1 MAGVAAGSNGAAK
14 RAMRGAVN
22 SPGFLSR
29 LVFALG
35 CFVRL
40 VVDARF
46 AAAVRRLLE
55 GGALDDTGAHEAA
68 ALPASKTPVA
78 KADEAPEPLKL
89 APVVV
94 AAAPAADAK
103 ASARVLLA
111 LLQREGRFIDFLEQ
125 PVDGFSDADVGAA
138 ARVVHAG
145 CKKALAGRVTV
156 APVLAAEEGARVS
169 LGGQETD
176 VVVAGAGGLRAG
188 SFTVVHR
195 GWRLT
200 HDDLPSLTAGHD
212 GALLQ
217 AAEVE

>member
-1 MAGVAAGSNGAAK
+1 
-14 RAMRGAVN
+14 MRGAVN
-22 SPGFLSR
+22 SPGFFSR

-46 AAAVRRLLE
+46 AAAVRRLLD
-55 GGALDDTGAHEAA
+55 GSNLADASAPSSRALPSPVDTSEATERAPAHEAPKLA
-68 ALPASKTPVA
+68 EVVV
-78 KADEAPEPLKL
+78 APEP
-89 APVVV
+89 AVDP
-94 AAAPAADAK
+94 K

-111 LLQREGRFIDFLEQ
+111 LLQREGRFVDFLEQ

-145 CKKALAGRVTV
+145 CKRALAGRVAV
-156 APVLAAEEGARVS
+156 APVLLEEEGARVS
-169 LGGQETD
+169 LGGTESD
-176 VVVAGAGGLRAG
+176 VVVAGAGGRRAG
-188 SFTVVHR
+188 TFTVVHR

-200 HDDLPSLTAGHD
+200 HDELPALTAGHD